1 MADFRTVRMRL
12 SRFAEIA
19 DLEEYTVCGLA
30 GLSVD
35 IYIENI
41 LPVAR
46 LGARLGWLTPA
57 RQLILLTFH
66 ALVDAKYVHMVHVLD
81 PHFWRAAPRHH
92 QTINESFSA
101 GITRCRCW
109 A

>member
-1 MADFRTVRMRL
+1 MVYVADFRTVRMRL

-30 GLSVD
+30 GPSVD
-35 IYIENI
+35 NYIEHL

-66 ALVDAKYVHMVHVLD
+66 ALVDA
-81 PHFWRAAPRHH
+81 
-92 QTINESFSA
+92 
-101 GITRCRCW
+101 
-109 A
+109 